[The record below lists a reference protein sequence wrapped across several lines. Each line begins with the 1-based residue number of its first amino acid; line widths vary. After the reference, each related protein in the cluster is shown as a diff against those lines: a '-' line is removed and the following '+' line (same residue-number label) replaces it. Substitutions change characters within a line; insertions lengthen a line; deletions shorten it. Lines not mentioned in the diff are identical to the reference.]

1 MHVSTYYDC
10 FIEDICFI
18 QFLKKYKQTKTSI
31 CVVIDQHKV
40 FVNNNV
46 QNIIKLLISVL
57 GIVSSYP
64 CTLYWN
70 KIWIF
75 YMFYGAAIGV
85 SAALIEWK
93 TQSVSRANITLQ
105 FPSKLQCSKN
115 CKENSFKQEFATKC
129 LESEECFIYLQLNAW
144 HSWNTFLHVLAR
156 NLVAIC
162 HLHGIVGRNLVTDFS
177 VCQREQYPV

>member
-18 QFLKKYKQTKTSI
+18 QFLKKIQTNKNKHLRGNWPTQS
-31 CVVIDQHKV
+31 VR
-40 FVNNNV
+40 NNV

-70 KIWIF
+70 EIWIF
-75 YMFYGAAIGV
+75 YMFYGAAIGA

-93 TQSVSRANITLQ
+93 TQSVSRANITQQ

>member
-1 MHVSTYYDC
+1 MHVSTYFDC

-18 QFLKKYKQTKTSI
+18 QFFKKYKQTKTSI

-75 YMFYGAAIGV
+75 YMFYGAAIGA

-115 CKENSFKQEFATKC
+115 CKENSFKLEFATKC